1 MHLKKEQ
8 ITKLARAVTAA
19 LKKSGCSLKADEA
32 RISERIES
40 VIQKNIDEEMMIEQE
55 VKKLMEKFRDQMAS
69 GSVDPQRAYQMIK
82 KQVAKERNFIL

>member
-8 ITKLARAVTAA
+8 VAKLAQKITGA
-19 LKKSGCSLKADEA
+19 LKKADCRFKVDENRIRGKIEA
-32 RISERIES
+32 I
-40 VIQKNIDEEMMIEQE
+40 IQNNIDQESAIEAE
-55 VKKLMEKFRDQMAS
+55 VRKLMEKFRDQMAS